1 MDKMRFTILLIVA
14 CTATAS
20 AQLNVPGP
28 EHARLDAFAGK
39 WTINGESEGEKYTL
53 TETCEW
59 FAGRFHIVC
68 QRAGTGPVGSLAG
81 HSIIT
86 WDPAA
91 KAYALISINSNGV
104 SVLAHATPAGD
115 TWTWNGTLLIG
126 ERSLKV
132 RLTMIRQS
140 PAAYTYSIDGS
151 IDGAWVPLENGRG
164 AKVL

>member
-1 MDKMRFTILLIVA
+1 MDKMLFAMLLIVA
-14 CTATAS
+14 SSAIAS
-20 AQLNVPGP
+20 AQPSAPGP

-39 WTINGESEGEKYTL
+39 WTIDGESEGEKYTL

-68 QRAGTGPVGSLAG
+68 QRAGKGPVGSLAG
-81 HSIIT
+81 QSIIT

-91 KAYALISINSNGV
+91 KAYALISINSNGA
-104 SVLAHATPAGD
+104 SVLAHAMPAGD
-115 TWTWNGTLLIG
+115 VWTWNGTLLIG
-126 ERSLKV
+126 ERFLKV
-132 RLTMIRQS
+132 RLTMTRQS